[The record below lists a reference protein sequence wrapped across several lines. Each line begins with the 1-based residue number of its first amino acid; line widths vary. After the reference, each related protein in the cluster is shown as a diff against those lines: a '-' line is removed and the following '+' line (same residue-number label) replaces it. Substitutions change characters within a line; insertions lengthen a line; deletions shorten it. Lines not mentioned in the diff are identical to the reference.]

1 MNSIRKQERIP
12 CKCGCIDDLLGGGF
26 ESGIIT
32 QLYGAPGTGKTNI
45 CIQLAIECVKAG
57 KKVIFIDTEGFSA
70 ERFRQIAGE
79 DAKKIAGDI
88 IIYEPGSLEQQYA
101 AIVDLEKIMSEKIG
115 LIILDSAALY
125 YRLGLVQEDR
135 NEENIAL
142 RRELVNQ
149 IGILHGIA
157 RRFGVAVVITN
168 QVYKDVSTGEMYPI
182 GGTAIEHLSKTIIL
196 LERSG
201 ISRRRATLKKHRS
214 KGESAYC
221 DFMLTEK
228 GVNRIL
234 FPAAHYLPE
243 P

>member
-1 MNSIRKQERIP
+1 MNDVQKQEKIP
-12 CKCGCIDDLLGGGF
+12 CGCRCIDDLLGGGF
-26 ESGIIT
+26 ETGVIT
-32 QLYGAPGTGKTNI
+32 QLYGASGTGKTNI
-45 CIQLAIECVKAG
+45 CIQLAIECVRSG

-70 ERFRQIAGE
+70 DRFRQIAGE

-88 IIYEPGSLEQQYA
+88 VIYEPASLEQQYA

-135 NEENIAL
+135 SEENIAL

-149 IGILHGIA
+149 MGILHGIA
-157 RRFGVAVVITN
+157 RRYGVAVVITN
-168 QVYKDVSTGEMYPI
+168 QVFKDVSTGEIHPI

-196 LERSG
+196 LERTG
-201 ISRRRATLKKHRS
+201 VSRRRATLQKHMS
-214 KGESAYC
+214 KSEGAYC

-228 GVNRIL
+228 GVQC
-234 FPAAHYLPE
+234 
-243 P
+243 